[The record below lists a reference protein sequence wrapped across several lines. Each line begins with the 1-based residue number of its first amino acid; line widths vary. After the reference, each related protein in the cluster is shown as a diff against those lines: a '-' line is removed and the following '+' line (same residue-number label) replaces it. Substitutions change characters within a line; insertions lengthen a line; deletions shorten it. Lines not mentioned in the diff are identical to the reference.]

1 MVDIFRYLIE
11 WSFVQLFEFLSKI
24 SSNHHATYLPGY
36 GRMVLKLYL
45 GINAIFETL
54 KARYFEKESNL
65 HMLSSLTTA
74 ISVLISFILTSQSWR
89 FQLLL
94 YLFIESVVCS
104 SFRFGSFR
112 PSVTQTIK
120 VVFGLLFLCF
130 LSTCSIFDSISR
142 CKTCQYYHMV
152 FSLIKS
158 SIFTLILTLL
168 RNSPLVT
175 LSAHLEPH
183 NSYHKFFYTSES

>member
-1 MVDIFRYLIE
+1 MVF
-11 WSFVQLFEFLSKI
+11 
-24 SSNHHATYLPGY
+24 
-36 GRMVLKLYL
+36 
-45 GINAIFETL
+45 FETL

-94 YLFIESVVCS
+94 HLFIESVACS

-112 PSVTQTIK
+112 SSVTQTIK
-120 VVFGLLFLCF
+120 VFFGLLFLCF
-130 LSTCSIFDSISR
+130 LSTSRSSTCSIFDSISR

-158 SIFTLILTLL
+158 SIFTLILILL

-175 LSAHLEPH
+175 LSSHLEPH
-183 NSYHKFFYTSES
+183 NSYHNFFYTSES